1 MYGFC
6 NLSKKKTV
14 YSLNVIDITDV
25 YVEKNKLVRIIC
37 LILNP
42 VFVIKDE
49 PP

>member
-6 NLSKKKTV
+6 NLSEKKTV
-14 YSLNVIDITDV
+14 YLLNVIDITV
-25 YVEKNKLVRIIC
+25 SHVEKNRLVGIIC